1 MRVKQIGFIS
11 ILWTAFCSQYFLRN
25 ASFAAINKMQRKK
38 TIDVHLMIVDPDRYI
53 KNICTGTKHSIHYE
67 ACTHLH
73 RTPAIKEGM
82 KAGVAIN
89 PH

>member
-25 ASFAAINKMQRKK
+25 ASFAAINKTKK
-38 TIDVHLMIVDPDRYI
+38 ENNRYHLMIVDPDRYI
-53 KNICTGTKHSIHYE
+53 KNFCTGTQHSIHYE

-89 PH
+89 PY